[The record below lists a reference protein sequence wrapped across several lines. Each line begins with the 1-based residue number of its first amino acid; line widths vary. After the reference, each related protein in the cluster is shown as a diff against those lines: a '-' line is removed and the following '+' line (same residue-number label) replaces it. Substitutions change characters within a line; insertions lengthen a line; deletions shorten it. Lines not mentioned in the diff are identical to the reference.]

1 MKIKTERECSPE
13 EKQAIKEYIKG
24 THPSNLPKNRAKAR
38 WGFTRDRDGKLQAGL
53 FL

>member
-1 MKIKTERECSPE
+1 MKIKTERECSQE
-13 EKQAIKEYIKG
+13 EKKAIEKYMKE